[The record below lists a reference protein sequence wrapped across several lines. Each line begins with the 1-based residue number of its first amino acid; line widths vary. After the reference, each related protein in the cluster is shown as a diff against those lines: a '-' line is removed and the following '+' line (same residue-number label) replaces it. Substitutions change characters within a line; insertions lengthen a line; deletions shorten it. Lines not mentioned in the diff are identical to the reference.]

1 MIQLATIFVICYNRP
16 QYVTKKCL
24 QEAGPGSL
32 PYAAKHHFVPNLCI
46 AKPHIALHYVVLAL
60 CMALQVERGN
70 IVIGLSNCKPHQ
82 PSPDFTSTP
91 PLPLGHS
98 SLKIIFVLTNSV
110 DPDELSHYSAFNLG
124 LHCLQKFVFKGVI
137 IIKRVNIV
145 KLNEP
150 DYKIFGTYLMGEW

>member
-1 MIQLATIFVICYNRP
+1 
-16 QYVTKKCL
+16 
-24 QEAGPGSL
+24 
-32 PYAAKHHFVPNLCI
+32 
-46 AKPHIALHYVVLAL
+46 
-60 CMALQVERGN
+60 MALRVERGN
-70 IVIGLSNCKPHQ
+70 NVIGLSNCKPHQ

-91 PLPLGHS
+91 PSPFGHS

-110 DPDELSHYSAFNLG
+110 DPDEMSHYVTSHLG

-150 DYKIFGTYLMGEW
+150 DYKISGTYLMGEW